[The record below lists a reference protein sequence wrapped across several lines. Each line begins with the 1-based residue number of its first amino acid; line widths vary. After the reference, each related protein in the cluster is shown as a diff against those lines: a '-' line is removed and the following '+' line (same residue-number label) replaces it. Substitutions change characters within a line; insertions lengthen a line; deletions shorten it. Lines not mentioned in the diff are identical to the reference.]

1 MTTETPAAFRMGSWK
16 TLFLPLPCSI
26 FAHGWF
32 LFCLRTWLSA
42 VLALSTAFWL
52 QLSSPGSAAV
62 TVMILA
68 QPTRGQVLSKALYR
82 LAGTIIGAFVALFL
96 TACFN
101 QERGVFLGGVALWLT
116 LCTIMGTLERDFRA
130 YAAMLSGYTV
140 AIVGISCIDNPASI
154 FDVTVNRVSAIVV
167 GIAATAAINDVFGS
181 PTAFE
186 KLAANLRRTG
196 EMVQRIARDAVAGH
210 GVPDDMTCAGLAGEI
225 IALTSQ
231 VSFAKTELADAKLR
245 LAGARSAMVALL
257 EMLTC
262 SRAIANVLRR
272 GNISGPILKHIRTS
286 FGDGT
291 PVESPLQAVHDLED
305 LAKEAH
311 AEEASLGPTLDEAWL
326 IERSMALL
334 SDARWAADGIDALQ
348 HGQRAR
354 TQAPELK
361 IDQHH
366 DVIAALLNGL
376 RTLIGFSVAAGLC
389 IISDIPATYSALSQ
403 VAIILT
409 LAATTYN
416 ARGFGMGA
424 LIGTPLAIAVA
435 AVLNFGVLP
444 HGADMPFLA
453 MAILPIIF
461 GGCLLLMNPKTAT
474 IGFNAG
480 VFFFVIL
487 GVANQQNYEPSAFID
502 RNVLYLFAAI
512 IIFISLVLLL
522 PPSATGRR
530 FRVGITIGHDLLL
543 QFEGH
548 GEQAGSALI
557 SRHYDRLCR
566 ILEWNRYLPNN
577 KAKQRVFSRLASLDE
592 LNVELARARRHLQR
606 AATIPAIRLDAE
618 SAYRATIIYNVDS
631 ALYRMKRKARVL
643 LDHSINLPHGQMA
656 TALAAVSA
664 MVGAIHLLEHNRSA
678 LHLYDLVPVP
688 DQQWK
693 AR

>member
-1 MTTETPAAFRMGSWK
+1 MEDIVSSPA
-16 TLFLPLPCSI
+16 TQ
-26 FAHGWF
+26 H
-32 LFCLRTWLSA
+32 LRTWLVSVLSA
-42 VLALSTAFWL
+42 HVAVCCSSTFHRFLAPAFL
-52 QLSSPGSAAV
+52 PGSAAV

-291 PVESPLQAVHDLED
+291 PVESPFRLCMIW
-305 LAKEAH
+305 KIWPRK
-311 AEEASLGPTLDEAWL
+311 PTQRKPRL
-326 IERSMALL
+326 
-334 SDARWAADGIDALQ
+334 
-348 HGQRAR
+348 GQR
-354 TQAPELK
+354 
-361 IDQHH
+361 
-366 DVIAALLNGL
+366 
-376 RTLIGFSVAAGLC
+376 
-389 IISDIPATYSALSQ
+389 
-403 VAIILT
+403 
-409 LAATTYN
+409 
-416 ARGFGMGA
+416 
-424 LIGTPLAIAVA
+424 
-435 AVLNFGVLP
+435 
-444 HGADMPFLA
+444 
-453 MAILPIIF
+453 
-461 GGCLLLMNPKTAT
+461 
-474 IGFNAG
+474 
-480 VFFFVIL
+480 
-487 GVANQQNYEPSAFID
+487 
-502 RNVLYLFAAI
+502 
-512 IIFISLVLLL
+512 
-522 PPSATGRR
+522 
-530 FRVGITIGHDLLL
+530 
-543 QFEGH
+543 
-548 GEQAGSALI
+548 
-557 SRHYDRLCR
+557 
-566 ILEWNRYLPNN
+566 
-577 KAKQRVFSRLASLDE
+577 
-592 LNVELARARRHLQR
+592 
-606 AATIPAIRLDAE
+606 
-618 SAYRATIIYNVDS
+618 
-631 ALYRMKRKARVL
+631 
-643 LDHSINLPHGQMA
+643 
-656 TALAAVSA
+656 
-664 MVGAIHLLEHNRSA
+664 
-678 LHLYDLVPVP
+678 
-688 DQQWK
+688 
-693 AR
+693 

>member
-1 MTTETPAAFRMGSWK
+1 MSIQHPAASTVGFWK
-16 TLFLPLPCSI
+16 GVRLPLPRGM
-26 FAHGWF
+26 FPPGWF

-68 QPTRGQVLSKALYR
+68 QPLRGQVLSKAVYR
-82 LAGTIIGAFVALFL
+82 LAGTMIGAFVALFL

-116 LCTIMGTLERDFRA
+116 LCTIIGTLEKDFRA

-140 AIVGISCIDNPASI
+140 AIVGISCIDNPAAA
-154 FDVTVNRVSAIVV
+154 FDVTVNRVSAIIV
-167 GIAATAAINDVFGS
+167 GIAATAAVNDFFGS

-186 KLAANLRRTG
+186 KLAANLHRTAD
-196 EMVQRIARDAVAGH
+196 MVKRIAREAIAGH
-210 GVPDDMTCAGLAGEI
+210 GIPDETACAGLAGEI

-231 VSFAKTELADAKLR
+231 ASFAKTELPDAHVR

-257 EMLTC
+257 EMLSC
-262 SRAIANVLRR
+262 SRAIAAVLRR
-272 GNISGPILKHIRTS
+272 GEISGPVLNHIRTA

-291 PVESPLQAVHDLED
+291 PVVSPRQAVHDLED
-305 LAKEAH
+305 LAREAH
-311 AEEASLGPTLDEAWL
+311 AEELSRGPTLDEAWL

-334 SDARWAADGIDALQ
+334 SDARWAADGIDAFEN
-348 HGQRAR
+348 GRRAR
-354 TQAPELK
+354 TTAPDLK
-361 IDQHH
+361 IDQHQ
-366 DVIAALLNGL
+366 DVIAALLAGL
-376 RTLIGFSVAAGLC
+376 RTLVGFTVAAGLC
-389 IISDIPATYSALSQ
+389 VISDIPATYTALSQ

-424 LIGTPLAIAVA
+424 LIGTPLAVAVA
-435 AVLNFGVLP
+435 AVINFGVLP

-453 MAILPIIF
+453 MAILPVIF
-461 GGCLLLMNPKTAT
+461 AACLLLLNPKTAT
-474 IGFNAG
+474 VGFNAG

-487 GVANQQNYEPSAFID
+487 GVANEQNYEPSAFID
-502 RNVLYLFAAI
+502 RNVLYLFSAI

-522 PPSATGRR
+522 PPSANRRR
-530 FRVGITIGHDLLL
+530 FRVALTIGHDLRL

-566 ILEWNRYLPNN
+566 ILEWNSYLPSN
-577 KAKQRVFSRLASLDE
+577 KAKTRVFMRLSSLDE

-606 AATIPAIRLDAE
+606 AATIPAIRADAE
-618 SAYRATIIYNVDS
+618 AAYRSTIIYNIDAAV
-631 ALYRMKRKARVL
+631 YRMRHKARLL
-643 LDHSINLPHGQMA
+643 LDHSITLPHGQMA

-664 MVGAIHLLEHNRSA
+664 MVGAIRLLEHNRSA
-678 LHLYDLVPVP
+678 LHLYDLLPLP
-688 DQQWK
+688 DQRWK
-693 AR
+693 AM